1 MKDVWKILAL
11 MVMVSGVQTA
21 NAGSWQPKEV
31 SIQPPKIEEIP
42 AQLYTTPLDTETVWS
57 ARIEYGIADQS
68 VQITQQFA
76 SGDERGWSK
85 PVFAT
90 LQHHFNGDDIAPY
103 VGVGVGFAESLVE
116 RPSDVEED
124 ALAFKG
130 VFGTEMALEDGLGAF
145 FEYGFA
151 VAPKAKPF
159 SANSIRS
166 HSLTTGLS
174 IDLN

>member
-1 MKDVWKILAL
+1 MMAVTGIQKAH
-11 MVMVSGVQTA
+11 
-21 NAGSWQPKEV
+21 AGSWQPKEI
-31 SIQPPKIEEIP
+31 SFQLRESEEVP
-42 AQLYTTPLDTETVWS
+42 AKLYTAPLDTGTVWS
-57 ARIEYGIADQS
+57 AQIEYGIADQS
-68 VQITQQFA
+68 VQIAQQFS
-76 SGDERGWSK
+76 SGDEHGWSK

-90 LQHHFNGDDIAPY
+90 LQHHFSGDDVIPY

-116 RPSDVEED
+116 SPSDVEED

-130 VFGTEMALEDGLGAF
+130 VFGTEVALEEGLGAF

-151 VAPKAKPF
+151 VAPNAKPF